1 MLKNLSI
8 LICVTLVGCTTPKP
22 LPITDFPANPQL
34 KQYTVRPVVKKIGN
48 NYEVTG
54 ELILN
59 STLLTDY
66 YKRIETWKVNKN
78 IR

>member
-8 LICVTLVGCTTPKP
+8 LMCITLIGCSSPKP
-22 LPITDFPANPQL
+22 PITDFPANPQL
-34 KQYTVRPVVKKIGN
+34 KQYTVPPVVRKIGN

>member
-8 LICVTLVGCTTPKP
+8 IMCITLIGCSTPKP
-22 LPITDFPANPQL
+22 PPITDFPANPQL
-34 KQYTVRPVVKKIGN
+34 KQYTVPPIIRKIEN

-66 YKRIETWKVNKN
+66 YKRIEAWKVNKN

>member
-1 MLKNLSI
+1 M
-8 LICVTLVGCTTPKP
+8 CVTLIGCATPKP

-34 KQYTVRPVVKKIGN
+34 KQYTTPPVIRKIDA

-66 YKRIETWKVNKN
+66 YKRIEAWKVNKN